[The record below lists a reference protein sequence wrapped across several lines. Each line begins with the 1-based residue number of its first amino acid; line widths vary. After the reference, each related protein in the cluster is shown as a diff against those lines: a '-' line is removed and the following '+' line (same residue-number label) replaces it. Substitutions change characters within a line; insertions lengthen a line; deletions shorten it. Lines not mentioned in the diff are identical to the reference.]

1 MSQLY
6 VPVILRNAREY
17 VLVQHGHL
25 DVDAM
30 HTYETTEAL
39 IDTGAL
45 HVVVPPSV
53 AEHLGLW
60 RMGYTGAKMADGRT
74 EEVPVTE
81 PLYVE
86 LLGRTTTTHAL
97 ILGGYRAHR
106 GARPGRP
113 GPGGRL
119 PPGPAHAES
128 RDARS
133 TVISCLE
140 MRNGHHGQ
148 TPSLAD
154 RRPPVALNRS
164 LDDTLTD

>member
-97 ILGGYRAHR
+97 ILGDTVLLGALVLEGLDLVVDCLR
-106 GARPGRP
+106 GQLMPNLGT
-113 GPGGRL
+113 
-119 PPGPAHAES
+119 
-128 RDARS
+128 RDQPLFR
-133 TVISCLE
+133 V
-140 MRNGHHGQ
+140 
-148 TPSLAD
+148 
-154 RRPPVALNRS
+154 
-164 LDDTLTD
+164 

>member
-17 VLVQHGHL
+17 VLAQHGHL

-30 HTYETTEAL
+30 HIYETTEAL

-60 RMGYTGAKMADGRT
+60 RMGYPGAKMADGRT

-97 ILGGYRAHR
+97 ILGDTVLIGALVLEGLDLVVDCLR
-106 GARPGRP
+106 GQLMPNLGT
-113 GPGGRL
+113 
-119 PPGPAHAES
+119 
-128 RDARS
+128 RDQPLFR
-133 TVISCLE
+133 V
-140 MRNGHHGQ
+140 
-148 TPSLAD
+148 
-154 RRPPVALNRS
+154 
-164 LDDTLTD
+164 

>member
-97 ILGGYRAHR
+97 ILGDTVLIGALVLEGLDLVVDCLR
-106 GARPGRP
+106 GQLMPNLGT
-113 GPGGRL
+113 
-119 PPGPAHAES
+119 
-128 RDARS
+128 RDQPLFR
-133 TVISCLE
+133 V
-140 MRNGHHGQ
+140 
-148 TPSLAD
+148 
-154 RRPPVALNRS
+154 
-164 LDDTLTD
+164 

>member
-17 VLVQHGHL
+17 VLAQHGHL
-25 DVDAM
+25 DADAL

-45 HVVVPPSV
+45 HVVLPPSV

-97 ILGGYRAHR
+97 ILGDTVLIGALVLEGLDLVVDCLR
-106 GARPGRP
+106 GQL
-113 GPGGRL
+113 L
-119 PPGPAHAES
+119 PNLGT
-128 RDARS
+128 RDQPLFR
-133 TVISCLE
+133 V
-140 MRNGHHGQ
+140 
-148 TPSLAD
+148 
-154 RRPPVALNRS
+154 
-164 LDDTLTD
+164 